1 MPYHE
6 DLSSEHGQCNSIIF
20 LKTFSLESSKQLLLN
35 FCLADSRILYFW
47 QVLESLHKLINELHI
62 LQCLF
67 VRGSS
72 KKQRRDRV
80 FQISQKQRL
89 FHLLYRPSALGDNVL
104 MRPHF
109 TCTLPKRSF
118 FTLQLGKED
127 NLSGNSIKK
136 RVDWFILKIAKVLPV
151 PTGRVEIGRWKLL

>member
-6 DLSSEHGQCNSIIF
+6 DLSSEHGQCDSIIF
-20 LKTFSLESSKQLLLN
+20 LKTFSLERSKYILLN
-35 FCLADSRILYFW
+35 FCLVGSRILYFW
-47 QVLESLHKLINELHI
+47 QVLESLHKLINELHV

-67 VRGSS
+67 VRESN
-72 KKQRRDRV
+72 KKQRRGRV
-80 FQISQKQRL
+80 FQISQKERL
-89 FHLLYRPSALGDNVL
+89 FHLLYRPSALGDNL
-104 MRPHF
+104 PMRSHF
-109 TCTLPKRSF
+109 TCTLPKRPF

-136 RVDWFILKIAKVLPV
+136 RVDWFVLKIAKLLPV